1 MANVLLLRASPTG
14 DEDRYSTAFSAG
26 YNPVSVPVLETVP
39 TNLTSLKEIVRSGP
53 DYDGVI
59 MTSAR
64 SCEAWKSVVGV
75 LVGESSLG
83 TNGGGS
89 ARWPSIPFYVVG
101 QATASALLSVR
112 AIYDNSPYAPGP
124 ALGESS
130 GTSEQL
136 VNFILSL
143 EGSSRPKKLLYLTGD
158 KNRDTVPRILGEAG
172 IAVNPIKVYETQFSS
187 SFTQDLETALQSASK
202 GFDQWWIVHFAP
214 SSAKSAIPILRHHF
228 DFNISPQLGTSES
241 TSRPRSAV
249 ATARIASIGPVTT
262 LFLQDELK
270 MHVHATASRPT
281 PQDLV
286 AAISNYDQDVGV
298 LGDRSS

>member
-1 MANVLLLRASPTG
+1 MEERRWCPRRGIFVGNERRRIRSVWCFPRKF
-14 DEDRYSTAFSAG
+14 YSYHDVA
-26 YNPVSVPVLETVP
+26 
-39 TNLTSLKEIVRSGP
+39 
-53 DYDGVI
+53 
-59 MTSAR
+59 
-64 SCEAWKSVVGV
+64 
-75 LVGESSLG
+75 
-83 TNGGGS
+83 

-202 GFDQWWIVHFAP
+202 GSRSFVSTFTTASKSFHFICRIRPMVDCSLRA
-214 SSAKSAIPILRHHF
+214 ILR
-228 DFNISPQLGTSES
+228 
-241 TSRPRSAV
+241 
-249 ATARIASIGPVTT
+249 
-262 LFLQDELK
+262 
-270 MHVHATASRPT
+270 
-281 PQDLV
+281 
-286 AAISNYDQDVGV
+286 
-298 LGDRSS
+298 